1 MTTFALVHGAWHGAW
16 CWEKV
21 APLLQE
27 AGHDVVAMD
36 LPIDDNTATF
46 DTHAD
51 VVCAA
56 VDGCSDDLILVA
68 HSYGG
73 MVIPLVAAR
82 RPVRHLVF
90 VCAFV
95 PYVGRSL
102 DDQLREEPGTF
113 NPAVSECLRFDA
125 ESRFLW
131 VDDDLARAFMYAD
144 CDKST
149 SSAAIKRLRPH
160 SPFPGSVQCSLTEF
174 PDVPCTSVICSED
187 LCIGAER
194 ARRIARDRI
203 GAEIIELPGS
213 HAPFLSRPQAL
224 ADVLLRIAD
233 RNRTNH
239 SVQRR

>member
-16 CWEKV
+16 CWERLT
-21 APLLQE
+21 PLLQR
-27 AGHDVVAMD
+27 AGHAVVAMD
-36 LPIDDNTATF
+36 LPIDDNTASF
-46 DTHAD
+46 DTYAD
-51 VVCAA
+51 VACAA
-56 VDGCSDDLILVA
+56 VDGCSDDLILVG

-82 RPVRHLVF
+82 RPARHLVF
-90 VCAFV
+90 VCALV

-113 NPAVSECLRFDA
+113 NAAVFEGFRLDA
-125 ESRFLW
+125 ESRYVW

-144 CDKST
+144 CDKAT

-160 SPFPGSVQCSLTEF
+160 SPFPNSLQCSLAEF

-187 LCIGAER
+187 LCLGPER
-194 ARRIARDRI
+194 ARRVARDRI

-213 HAPFLSRPQAL
+213 HAPFLSRPQTL
-224 ADVLLRIAD
+224 ADVLLHFAE
-233 RNRTNH
+233 T
-239 SVQRR
+239 

>member
-1 MTTFALVHGAWHGAW
+1 
-16 CWEKV
+16 
-21 APLLQE
+21 
-27 AGHDVVAMD
+27 
-36 LPIDDNTATF
+36 
-46 DTHAD
+46 
-51 VVCAA
+51 
-56 VDGCSDDLILVA
+56 
-68 HSYGG
+68 

-113 NPAVSECLRFDA
+113 NPAVSECLRLDA
-125 ESRFLW
+125 ESRILW

-144 CDKST
+144 CDKAT

-160 SPFPGSVQCSLTEF
+160 SSFPGSVQCSLTEF

-194 ARRIARDRI
+194 ARRVARDRI
-203 GAEIIELPGS
+203 GAEIVELPGG

-233 RNRTNH
+233 GN
-239 SVQRR
+239 QRGTPPARRQDG